1 MSDGEDAGP
10 SGSAMSAM
18 LQEIRESQK
27 KLDEKFAQFRDE
39 VKRGQEDAAEK
50 ALKRVCREKPHVYKR
65 KGNEEQASFNEKVE
79 ETIVAAQ
86 VELEGASSGV
96 VGKAKKNLEQ
106 GLALLSERQKLIKLA
121 DRSEHGWGV
130 VAEYTADEL
139 AEDSDDEK
147 RIFKAEK
154 AAERKAAKRR
164 KTVAPL
170 RPKARVQTSLV
181 SAASTGGS
189 LQQVLPRRTVPI
201 PQSYAQAVRPVRP
214 PGPCLACGELG
225 HVRSCCPKIQDFAS
239 KKWPRSMATPG
250 TNISR
255 RQHQRK
261 HLQIQLHVQHHPF
274 QLQHLLVNDLIM
286 KHLHHQHQQDNIL
299 KSPLRLL

>member
-50 ALKRVCREKPHVYKR
+50 ALKRVRREKPHVYKR

-130 VAEYTADEL
+130 VASIL
-139 AEDSDDEK
+139 
-147 RIFKAEK
+147 
-154 AAERKAAKRR
+154 
-164 KTVAPL
+164 
-170 RPKARVQTSLV
+170 QTSWQRTAMMRNAYSKLRKLR
-181 SAASTGGS
+181 SARQRRGG
-189 LQQVLPRRTVPI
+189 
-201 PQSYAQAVRPVRP
+201 
-214 PGPCLACGELG
+214 
-225 HVRSCCPKIQDFAS
+225 
-239 KKWPRSMATPG
+239 
-250 TNISR
+250 
-255 RQHQRK
+255 RQ
-261 HLQIQLHVQHHPF
+261 
-274 QLQHLLVNDLIM
+274 
-286 KHLHHQHQQDNIL
+286 
-299 KSPLRLL
+299 